1 MEAAD
6 VNPTVTREL
15 TDSDRPIKNRHVV
28 QLNHMAV
35 IQILSKP
42 FSGRTL
48 IRPSCFRGSEPACGS
63 RCCA

>member
-35 IQILSKP
+35 I
-42 FSGRTL
+42 
-48 IRPSCFRGSEPACGS
+48 
-63 RCCA
+63 